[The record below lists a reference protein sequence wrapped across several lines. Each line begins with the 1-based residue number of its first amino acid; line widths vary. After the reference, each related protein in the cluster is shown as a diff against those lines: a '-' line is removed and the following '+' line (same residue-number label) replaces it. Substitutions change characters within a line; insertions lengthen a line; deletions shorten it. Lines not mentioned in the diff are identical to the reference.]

1 MKAFGKGKEISAVND
16 DTIVGLFMA
25 RNEQA
30 IVEAKAKYGSF
41 CRRIAQNVLGNA
53 EDAEEC
59 FSDVLLILWNNIPPE
74 QPRSLKAYVTGITR
88 RQAIK
93 RLRDRNTQSRSGSIV
108 SKPLDE
114 LEECL
119 PSSEDVEKQV
129 EANVLTKLIDDW
141 LSLLSND
148 DRVLFLRRYWYED
161 SISELA
167 EKLHESPGR
176 VTKRLFRLRKKLGKY
191 LENEGFSV

>member
-1 MKAFGKGKEISAVND
+1 MND

-30 IVEAKAKYGSF
+30 IVEAKTKYGSF

-53 EDAEEC
+53 EDSEEC
-59 FSDVLLILWNNIPPE
+59 LSDVLLILWNNIPPE
-74 QPRSLKAYVTGITR
+74 QPRSLKAYIGSITK
-88 RQAIK
+88 RQALK
-93 RLRDRNTQSRSGSIV
+93 RLRTRDSLSRCGAII

-119 PSSEDVEKQV
+119 PSSEDVEKQA
-129 EANVLTKLIDDW
+129 EANVLTMLIDNW
-141 LSLLSND
+141 LGLLSED
-148 DRVLFLRRYWYED
+148 DRVLFLRRYWFED

-167 EKLHESPGR
+167 EKLHESPGK
-176 VTKRLFRLRKKLGKY
+176 VAKRLFRLRKKLGKY

>member
-1 MKAFGKGKEISAVND
+1 MND

-141 LSLLSND
+141 LSLLSDD